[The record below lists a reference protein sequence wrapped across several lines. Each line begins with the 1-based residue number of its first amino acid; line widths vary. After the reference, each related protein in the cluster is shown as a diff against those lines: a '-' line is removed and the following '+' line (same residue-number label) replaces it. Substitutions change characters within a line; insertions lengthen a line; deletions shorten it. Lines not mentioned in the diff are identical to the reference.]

1 MKKKTTTPAKSAK
14 RFPRRPVMIVTAI
27 AIVAIAA
34 ITVVSRQSASGKQT
48 DGLGKVTTAMATAE
62 NARYTK
68 VKVAAQDLPVDSQ
81 GKIRPLTSE
90 EARQLADGLKKML
103 NKSTEGLV
111 EEHNADG
118 SVSLDLKDRFQ
129 NVTIARVNAD
139 GSVATTCVDNP
150 KAAAK
155 FYGIDPKLLENR

>member
-1 MKKKTTTPAKSAK
+1 MKKKTTTSAKSVK
-14 RFPRRPVMIVTAI
+14 RFPRGPVMIVTAI

-34 ITVVSRQSASGKQT
+34 ITVLSRQSASSKQT
-48 DGLGKVTTAMATAE
+48 DGPRKVTTAMATGE

-118 SVSLDLKDRFQ
+118 SVSMDLQDRFQ

-139 GSVATTCVDNP
+139 GSVSTSCVDSP

-155 FYGIDPKLLENR
+155 FYGIDPRLLENR

>member
-1 MKKKTTTPAKSAK
+1 MKKKTTTSAKSVK

-48 DGLGKVTTAMATAE
+48 DGLRKVTTAMATGE
-62 NARYTK
+62 SARYTK

-90 EARQLADGLKKML
+90 EAKQLADGLKKML

-118 SVSLDLKDRFQ
+118 SVSMDLQDRFQ

-139 GSVATTCVDNP
+139 GSVSTTCVDNP

-155 FYGIDPKLLENR
+155 FYGIDPRLLENR